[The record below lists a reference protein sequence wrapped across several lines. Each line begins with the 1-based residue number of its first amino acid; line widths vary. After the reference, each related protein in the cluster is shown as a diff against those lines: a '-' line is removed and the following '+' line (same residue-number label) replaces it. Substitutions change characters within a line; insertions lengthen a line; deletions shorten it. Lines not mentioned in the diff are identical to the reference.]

1 MYILSFQNS
10 SFQALLPIVRKHIID
25 GFTPKALDLFRR
37 EFEFFDKVTSISG
50 VLFPLPKEERRAGIR
65 RYILF
70 LNGYACVI
78 SDFFLAVKIGVH
90 ACYYYRELEKIQME
104 GEDLYLPTAPNK
116 LVRGIRVDSG
126 IPLQSAAK
134 VPIMITFNVV
144 DRDGDQNDIKP
155 QACIFKVNLCLSWA
169 KKLRFELPTKIIYF
183 TNNFGKTRNPLKLFI
198 HSYLWDCS
206 HTNSGAFLWSLF
218 LPHKKRDT
226 P

>member
-10 SFQALLPIVRKHIID
+10 SFQALLPIVRQHIID

-37 EFEFFDKVTSISG
+37 EFDFFDKVTSISG

-144 DRDGDQNDIKP
+144 DRDGDRNDIKP
-155 QACIFKVNLCLSWA
+155 QACIFKVNLCELGK
-169 KKLRFELPTKIIYF
+169 KKLWFELPTQNSF
-183 TNNFGKTRNPLKLFI
+183 ANNFGKTRNPLKLFI

-206 HTNSGAFLWSLF
+206 HTNSGAFFWSLF